1 MQIFRLAALC
11 AAAFFATIQS
21 GSVRAEWYEAQ
32 SDHFVIYA
40 DDREQ
45 DIRRFAENLE
55 RYHSALVY
63 LTGRNVEKPSPSN
76 RVEIFVVGSGRDI
89 RRLAGARNV
98 GGFYIPR
105 AAGSRA
111 FVQDIR
117 FKNGYPDFSTIV
129 LLHEY
134 AHHFLMSSSRFSV
147 PRWMNEGAA
156 EFFAAATF
164 NRDGSML
171 IGRAAQHR
179 GYELSQPG
187 LPTVTEL
194 LEAGPY
200 RRGDNTRNRG
210 FYGRSWLLYHY
221 LTFSQER
228 AGQMTQYQR
237 NLFEGMSSVE
247 AGAAAF
253 GDLGALE
260 SELKSYLRGRFLTLP
275 LSADKVP
282 YGDIA
287 IRPLSD
293 GEAAIMDVRIVSQ
306 RGVNSEEAAELVVE
320 AREIA
325 ARYPGD
331 AGVLSVLA
339 EAEYD
344 AGNDDAA
351 IAAAD
356 AAIAFNPRLTNPYV
370 QKGYALFRKA
380 RSAEDKDTA
389 YQVAMAPFETLN
401 GFENDHPLPLLYYY
415 RSFTS
420 RGLEPPE
427 NAKHALERAAQLAP
441 FDHQLWVN
449 VAIMQAAEGKI
460 ALARDSLRPVATN
473 SHGGRAASVASR
485 LDDALANV
493 PEGQK
498 LNLFSRFSRDDDE
511 AETGE
516 DDGDGGED
524 DS

>member
-1 MQIFRLAALC
+1 MIVFSRIFSMLAITASALLI
-11 AAAFFATIQS
+11 AHPAKAD
-21 GSVRAEWYEAQ
+21 WYEAS

-40 DDREQ
+40 DDSEK
-45 DIRRFAENLE
+45 DIRRYAENLE
-55 RYHSALVY
+55 RYHSAMVF

-98 GGFYIPR
+98 SGFYIPR

-164 NRDGSML
+164 NRDGSVL

-179 GYELSQPG
+179 AAELSQAG
-187 LPTVTEL
+187 LPTVVEL

-200 RRGDNTRNRG
+200 RRGDNNRNRG

-228 AGQMTQYQR
+228 AGQLTQYQR
-237 NLFEGMSSVE
+237 NVFEGMPSLE

-260 SELKSYLRGRFLTLP
+260 SELKSYLRGRFLTIP

-293 GEAAIMDVRIVSQ
+293 GEAAIMEVRMASQ

-344 AGNDDAA
+344 AGNDEAA

-356 AAIAFNPRLTNPYV
+356 AAIAIDPMLTNPYV

-380 RSAEDKDTA
+380 RSAEDRDTA
-389 YQVAMAPFETLN
+389 YQAAMVPFETLN

-420 RGLEPPE
+420 RRIEPPE
-427 NAKHALERAAQLAP
+427 NARHALERAAQLAP

-460 ALARDSLRPVATN
+460 TLARDSLRPVATN
-473 SHGGRAASVASR
+473 SHGGRAADMASR
-485 LDDALANV
+485 LDEALSNI

-498 LNLFSRFSRDDDE
+498 LNLFSRFNREDDDAATGDDE
-511 AETGE
+511 AG
-516 DDGDGGED
+516 D